1 MFSLPHR
8 HIDSPRLLAL
18 VTWDY
23 LGLPD
28 KLLDARVDGAPLL
41 HRRDNGT
48 SEELR
53 TPEPGMYRFLGFF
66 GVPKSETWGETMGN
80 GVDSWVWVN
89 DVEY

>member
-1 MFSLPHR
+1 MNYSVILPHFR
-8 HIDSPRLLAL
+8 IIDVFFATSPRLLAL

-66 GVPKSETWGETMGN
+66 GVPKSET
-80 GVDSWVWVN
+80 
-89 DVEY
+89 